1 MIFFIHKVLL
11 YCQMNSKEFTYSQL
25 VGPVPSTQKP
35 EIETGSSVAYPK
47 DTYQEYYGPRAS
59 IPWGWIIFVL
69 IIIGAVV
76 GGFLYIQRRL
86 RKKDRNIKAKD
97 GVLMEVRVPRNNE
110 VEIGVAEKMFANLYG
125 IGGKAEG
132 IGEKFSVSNCVSFEM
147 VGLPGEI
154 RFFVHC
160 PRKLADLVE
169 KQILGSYQDADVAI
183 VNEYNIFAPKSELA
197 YARLGL
203 DEEPYCP
210 IRMAENFTGDPMAN
224 VLSTLSKMSENE
236 GAVVQLVVAP
246 VDSNWQ
252 KNGAKFVQKVENNNS
267 DPEKKKISVS
277 QEKLQA
283 ISKKISKPGLMAEIR
298 IITSAPDKGI
308 AKMHLDN
315 IIGAFDQYGNPGIN
329 KLKKRKIATSYE
341 KNFVYDVVY
350 RRAPEDEKT
359 ILNLEEL
366 AALYH
371 FPNKDVSTPNI
382 HWLLSKE
389 LIASNEISSDINS
402 KDTIWI
408 GNNYFR
414 GKKKPICFKRDD
426 RRRHAY
432 ILGQTGTGKSWLM
445 TRMIL
450 QDIYNGDGVCY
461 VDPHGEAAEMILER
475 IPPDRAEDV
484 IYFDAGDFE
493 RPFGVNIMEYYN
505 EQHKHQIVNSFIA
518 LLIRLFDPHNQG
530 YAGPAFQQAVRNS
543 MLTAMSKKDST
554 LIEVV
559 RILQDEDWV
568 MNYWLPMIQDELVRR
583 YWTDQVAK
591 TDKKTKSEALTY
603 FISKFDKFTT
613 NLAIRNIIG
622 QSVSSFDFREVM
634 DTGKILIINL
644 SKGKLGEENMSFL
657 GLLLVQKMLA
667 AALSREN
674 VSETERKDFFF
685 YADEFQNFAT
695 EEFNSILSEARKYRL
710 NLTVAH
716 QYIGQLPED
725 IKNAVF
731 GNVGSLIIA
740 RCSPEDAEF
749 LETPFE
755 SYISAMDMVNQG
767 IGHYYVKLLNDGSYP
782 SPFSLDAL
790 YGPKYPDSGFELPEN
805 KEVARIIK
813 EISRMKYG
821 RDLKV
826 VNDDIRVRSQL
837 DREEERVEK
846 KPMGFPPMGF

>member
-1 MIFFIHKVLL
+1 ML
-11 YCQMNSKEFTYSQL
+11 YFPNMPNSKEIYSQTI
-25 VGPVPSTQKP
+25 GPRPP
-35 EIETGSSVAYPK
+35 EIETGSTVEYPQ
-47 DTYQEYYGPRAS
+47 DTYDEYYGEREIN
-59 IPWGWIIFVL
+59 IPWGWIIFFTILVAGL
-69 IIIGAVV
+69 L
-76 GGFLYIQRRL
+76 GGFLYVKKKL
-86 RKKDRNIKAKD
+86 KKKDRDDKAME

-125 IGGKAEG
+125 IGGKGSGLAKE
-132 IGEKFSVSNCVSFEM
+132 FSVNNCVSFEM

-160 PRKLADLVE
+160 PKKIADLVE
-169 KQILGSYQDADVAI
+169 KQILGSYQDADVAV
-183 VNEYNIFAPKSELA
+183 VNEYNIFAPDTEIA
-197 YARLGL
+197 YAQLGL
-203 DEEPYCP
+203 DEETYSP
-210 IRMAENFTGDPMAN
+210 IRVAEDFTGDPMAN

-236 GAVVQLVVAP
+236 GALVQIVVSP
-246 VDSNWQ
+246 TDSKWQ
-252 KNGAKFVQKVENNNS
+252 KNGAKFVQKVKNNNA
-267 DPEKKKISVS
+267 DPEKSKIKVS
-277 QEKLQA
+277 DEKLEA
-283 ISKKISKPGLMAEIR
+283 ISRKVSKPGLMAEIR
-298 IITSAPDKGI
+298 IITSAPEKAI

-315 IIGAFDQYGNPGIN
+315 IIGAFDQYSNPGIN
-329 KLKKRKIATSYE
+329 KLKKRKIPNRNEE
-341 KNFVYDVVY
+341 KFIYDVVY
-350 RRAPEDEKT
+350 RRTPQDEKT

-382 HWLLSKE
+382 KWLLSKE
-389 LIASNEISSDINS
+389 LIADNDISSDINS

-408 GNNYFR
+408 GNNHFR
-414 GKKKPICFKRDD
+414 GKKKIICFERDD

-445 TRMIL
+445 VRMMM
-450 QDIYNGDGVCY
+450 QDIYNGDGCAFI
-461 VDPHGEAAEMILER
+461 DPHGEAAEMLLER
-475 IPPDRAEDV
+475 IPADRAEDV

-493 RPFGVNIMEYYN
+493 RPFGINIMEYYN

-543 MLTAMSKKDST
+543 MLTAMSKKNST

-559 RILQDEDWV
+559 RILQDEEWV
-568 MNYWLPMIQDELVRR
+568 MSYWLPLVKDDLVRR

-622 QSVSSFDFREVM
+622 QSESSFDFREVM
-634 DTGKILIINL
+634 DQGKILIVNL

-667 AALSREN
+667 AALSRED
-674 VSETERKDFFF
+674 VPEDARKDFFF

-710 NLTVAH
+710 NLTLAH

-725 IKNAVF
+725 IRNAVF
-731 GNVGSLIIA
+731 GNVGSLFIA
-740 RCSPEDAEF
+740 RCSAEDAEF
-749 LETPFE
+749 LETQFE
-755 SYISAMDMVNQG
+755 SYITAMDMVNQG
-767 IGHYYVKLLNDGSYP
+767 LGQYYTKLLVDSSYP
-782 SPFSLDAL
+782 SPFSLNTL
-790 YGPKYPDSGFELPEN
+790 YGSKYPESGFDIPVN
-805 KEVARIIK
+805 KEVGDIVK
-813 EISRMKYG
+813 QISRMKYG
-821 RDLKV
+821 RDLEV
-826 VNDDIRVRSQL
+826 VNDDIRTRSQL
-837 DREEERVEK
+837 DKEDEK
-846 KPMGFPPMGF
+846 PEQKPSGFPPMGF

>member
-1 MIFFIHKVLL
+1 
-11 YCQMNSKEFTYSQL
+11 MNSEDLVYSQL
-25 VGPVPSTQKP
+25 VGPLPE
-35 EIETGSSVAYPK
+35 EIETGSETLYLNDSYSK
-47 DTYQEYYGPRAS
+47 YYGEDKIE
-59 IPWGWIIFVL
+59 IPWGWIIFV
-69 IIIGAVV
+69 IILLSSCILA
-76 GGFLYIQRRL
+76 FLYVKKKL
-86 RKKDRNIKAKD
+86 MKKDRNIKASD

-110 VEIGVAEKMFANLYG
+110 LEIGVAEKMFANLYG

-132 IGEKFSVSNCVSFEM
+132 IGENFSVNNCVSFE
-147 VGLPGEI
+147 VIGLPGEI

-183 VNEYNIFAPKSELA
+183 VGEYNIFAPNTEIA

-210 IRMAENFTGDPMAN
+210 IRVTENFTGDPMAN
-224 VLSTLSKMSENE
+224 ILSTLSKMSENE
-236 GAVVQLVVAP
+236 GAIVQIVVAP
-246 VDSNWQ
+246 SNSSWQ
-252 KNGAKFVQKVENNNS
+252 KNGVKFVQKVENNNS
-267 DPEKKKISVS
+267 DPEKKKINVS
-277 QEKLQA
+277 QEKLQG
-283 ISKKISKPGLMAEIR
+283 ISKKVSKPGLNAEIR
-298 IITSAPDKGI
+298 VITSAPDKAI

-315 IIGAFDQYGNPGIN
+315 ILSAFDQYGNPGIN
-329 KLKKRKIATSYE
+329 KLKKRKISKNQE
-341 KNFVYDVVY
+341 KSFIYDVIY
-350 RRAPEDEKT
+350 RRTPEDEKT
-359 ILNLEEL
+359 ILNTEEL

-371 FPNKDVSTPNI
+371 FPNKDISTPNI
-382 HWLLSKE
+382 NWLLSKE
-389 LIASNEISSDINS
+389 LVASNEISSDINS
-402 KDTIWI
+402 KDTIWL

-414 GKKKPICFKRDD
+414 GKKKVICFERDD
-426 RRRHAY
+426 RRRHSY
-432 ILGQTGTGKSWLM
+432 ILGQTGTGKSYLM
-445 TRMIL
+445 VRMII
-450 QDIYNGDGVCY
+450 QDILNGDGVCFI
-461 VDPHGEAAEMILER
+461 DPHGQAAEMVLDM

-493 RPFGVNIMEYYN
+493 RPFGINIMEYYN

-568 MNYWLPMIQDELVRR
+568 MSYWLPLIQDDLVRR

-622 QSVSSFDFREVM
+622 QSQSSFDFREIM
-634 DTGKILIINL
+634 DSGKILIINL
-644 SKGKLGEENMSFL
+644 SKGKIGEENMSFL
-657 GLLLVQKMLA
+657 GLLIVQKMLA

-674 VSETERKDFFF
+674 IDEKSRRDFFF

-710 NLTVAH
+710 NLTLAH

-731 GNVGSLIIA
+731 GNVGSLFIA
-740 RCSPEDAEF
+740 RCSSEDAQF
-749 LETPFE
+749 LETQFE

-767 IGHYYVKLLNDGSYP
+767 IGHYYTKLLTKGSYP
-782 SPFSLDAL
+782 APFSLNTL
-790 YGPKYPDSGFELPEN
+790 FGKQYPESGFDIPTN
-805 KEVARIIK
+805 KEVARIIR
-813 EISRMKYG
+813 EISRRKYG
-821 RDLKV
+821 RDLNV
-826 VNDDIRVRSQL
+826 VNDDIRRRSQL
-837 DREEERVEK
+837 DKEEEP
-846 KPMGFPPMGF
+846 KPQEFSPLGF